1 MSSLH
6 DFAFRSFFKILFASA
21 NGIGQAFPQRRS
33 DEYAPQKDKTIAR
46 PQKNNNRGRYR
57 DMTRVNDRIRAPKVR
72 VVNANGDQLGVMS
85 SREAL
90 SKAQSV
96 GLDLVEIAGKADPPV
111 CKIIDYGKYK
121 YTQAKL
127 KKGVKKTSTRMK
139 EVKFRVGTGD
149 HDYNIKLGRAE
160 TFLEGN
166 HKVRF
171 VLQFR
176 GRENAHK
183 DLGFVVL
190 KRIIEDLK
198 TMAAVDQQPRLNGR
212 AVAMILSPLPAHQ
225 RKRHFQLYHG
235 ELIEEDGPDE
245 EEDDEEVSSADLIS
259 DDDEDESDSD
269 ETEADE
275 VDEESSKA

>member
-1 MSSLH
+1 
-6 DFAFRSFFKILFASA
+6 
-21 NGIGQAFPQRRS
+21 
-33 DEYAPQKDKTIAR
+33 
-46 PQKNNNRGRYR
+46 
-57 DMTRVNDRIRAPKVR
+57 MTRVNDRIRAPKVR
-72 VVNANGDQLGVMS
+72 VVNANGEQLGVMS

-90 SKAQSV
+90 AKAQSV
-96 GLDLVEIAGKADPPV
+96 GLDLVEIAGQADPPV

-127 KKGVKKTSTRMK
+127 KKGVKKVSARMK
-139 EVKFRVGTGD
+139 EVKFRVGTGE

-160 TFLEGN
+160 TFLDAN

-198 TMAAVDQQPRLNGR
+198 SMAAVDQAPRLNGR

-225 RKRHFQLYHG
+225 RKRHFQLFHG
-235 ELIEEDGPDE
+235 ELIEDDEDDAE
-245 EEDDEEVSSADLIS
+245 EEDEDF
-259 DDDEDESDSD
+259 DDDDNEAGEEAGDVAEASED
-269 ETEADE
+269 DE
-275 VDEESSKA
+275 VKSSE

>member
-1 MSSLH
+1 
-6 DFAFRSFFKILFASA
+6 
-21 NGIGQAFPQRRS
+21 
-33 DEYAPQKDKTIAR
+33 
-46 PQKNNNRGRYR
+46 
-57 DMTRVNDRIRAPKVR
+57 MTRVNDRIRAPKVR
-72 VVNANGDQLGVMS
+72 LVNANGEQLGVMS

-90 SKAQSV
+90 AKAQSV
-96 GLDLVEIAGKADPPV
+96 GLDLVEIAGQADPPV

-127 KKGVKKTSTRMK
+127 NKGKAKTSSRMK

-171 VLQFR
+171 VLQFK

-183 DLGFVVL
+183 ELGFVVL

-198 TMAAVDQQPRLNGR
+198 TMAAVDQAPRLNGR
-212 AVAMILSPLPAHQ
+212 AVAMILSPLPEHQ
-225 RKRHFQLYHG
+225 RKRNFHLYHG
-235 ELIEEDGPDE
+235 ELIEEDEPDDE
-245 EEDDEEVSSADLIS
+245 NEDGDEGEDDDGIGEN
-259 DDDEDESDSD
+259 
-269 ETEADE
+269 E
-275 VDEESSKA
+275 VDDSSSVASVEETAENCRNCEI

>member
-1 MSSLH
+1 
-6 DFAFRSFFKILFASA
+6 
-21 NGIGQAFPQRRS
+21 
-33 DEYAPQKDKTIAR
+33 
-46 PQKNNNRGRYR
+46 
-57 DMTRVNDRIRAPKVR
+57 MTRINDRIRAPKVR
-72 VVNANGDQLGVMS
+72 VVNSRGEQLGVMS

-90 SKAQSV
+90 EKAKSV
-96 GLDLVEIAGKADPPV
+96 GLDLVEIAGAADPPV

-127 KKGVKKTSTRMK
+127 KKGKSKTSTRMK

-160 TFLEGN
+160 TFLEAN

-198 TMAAVDQQPRLNGR
+198 SMAAVDQAPRLNGR

-225 RKRHFQLYHG
+225 RKRNFQLYHG
-235 ELIEEDGPDE
+235 ELIEDD
-245 EEDDEEVSSADLIS
+245 EDDEDM
-259 DDDEDESDSD
+259 DDEDGEDDEFLAADSEEFADD
-269 ETEADE
+269 EDSADSGKSG
-275 VDEESSKA
+275 D

>member
-1 MSSLH
+1 
-6 DFAFRSFFKILFASA
+6 
-21 NGIGQAFPQRRS
+21 
-33 DEYAPQKDKTIAR
+33 
-46 PQKNNNRGRYR
+46 
-57 DMTRVNDRIRAPKVR
+57 MTRVNDRIRAPKVR
-72 VVNANGDQLGVMS
+72 VVNSLGEQLGVMS
-85 SREAL
+85 AREAL
-90 SKAQSV
+90 AKAKSV

-127 KKGVKKTSTRMK
+127 KKGKAKTSTKMK
-139 EVKFRVGTGD
+139 EVKFRVGTGE

-183 DLGFVVL
+183 ELGFVML
-190 KRIIEDLK
+190 KKIIGDLK
-198 TMAAVDQQPRLNGR
+198 DMAAVDQAPRLSGR

-225 RKRHFQLYHG
+225 RKRHFQLFHG
-235 ELIEEDGPDE
+235 ELIDNDDE
-245 EEDDEEVSSADLIS
+245 EEDDDQDEFEASAESSS
-259 DDDEDESDSD
+259 EDE
-269 ETEADE
+269 ETSEGEETSE
-275 VDEESSKA
+275 VKD

>member
-1 MSSLH
+1 V
-6 DFAFRSFFKILFASA
+6 
-21 NGIGQAFPQRRS
+21 FPDVTS
-33 DEYAPQKDKTIAR
+33 KHPKDKALAK
-46 PQKNNNRGRYR
+46 PQKNNTRGRFR
-57 DMTRVNDRIRAPKVR
+57 DMTRINDRIRAPKVR
-72 VVNANGDQLGVMS
+72 VVNANGEQLGVMT

-90 SKAQSV
+90 AKAQSV
-96 GLDLVEIAGKADPPV
+96 GLDLVEIAGQADPPV

-127 KKGVKKTSTRMK
+127 KKGKSKSSTRMK
-139 EVKFRVGTGD
+139 EVKFRVGTGT

-171 VLQFR
+171 VLQFK

-183 DLGFVVL
+183 ELGFVML

-198 TMAAVDQQPRLNGR
+198 SMAGVDQPPRLSGR

-225 RKRHFQLYHG
+225 RKRHFHLFHG
-235 ELIEEDGPDE
+235 ELIDEDEHDEEE
-245 EEDDEEVSSADLIS
+245 EEDDEDF
-259 DDDEDESDSD
+259 D
-269 ETEADE
+269 DE
-275 VDEESSKA
+275 VDESSAISTDDHEVPEEAADAPEEKPAE

>member
-1 MSSLH
+1 
-6 DFAFRSFFKILFASA
+6 
-21 NGIGQAFPQRRS
+21 
-33 DEYAPQKDKTIAR
+33 
-46 PQKNNNRGRYR
+46 
-57 DMTRVNDRIRAPKVR
+57 MTRVNDRIRAPKVR
-72 VVNANGDQLGVMS
+72 VVNSNGEQLGVMS

-90 SKAQSV
+90 AKAQSV
-96 GLDLVEIAGKADPPV
+96 GLDLVEIAGQADPPV

-127 KKGVKKTSTRMK
+127 KKGKSKTSTRMK
-139 EVKFRVGTGD
+139 EVKFRVGTGE

-160 TFLEGN
+160 TFLDAN

-198 TMAAVDQQPRLNGR
+198 AMAVVDQAPRLNGR

-225 RKRHFQLYHG
+225 RKRHFQLFHG
-235 ELIEEDGPDE
+235 ELV
-245 EEDDEEVSSADLIS
+245 EDDEDDVDE
-259 DDDEDESDSD
+259 DDEDFDDDDQDGEDAADSI
-269 ETEADE
+269 EASPDG
-275 VDEESSKA
+275 KAKSTD

>member
-1 MSSLH
+1 VRLNCRHVFPNVSS
-6 DFAFRSFFKILFASA
+6 K
-21 NGIGQAFPQRRS
+21 PT
-33 DEYAPQKDKTIAR
+33 KDKAIAK
-46 PQKNNNRGRYR
+46 PQKNNNRGRFR
-57 DMTRVNDRIRAPKVR
+57 DMTRINDRIRAPKVR
-72 VVNANGDQLGVMS
+72 VVNANGEQLGVMS

-90 SKAQSV
+90 AKAQAV
-96 GLDLVEIAGKADPPV
+96 GLDLVEIAGQADPPV

-127 KKGVKKTSTRMK
+127 KKGKSKSSTRMK
-139 EVKFRVGTGD
+139 EVKFRVGTGT

-171 VLQFR
+171 VLQFK

-183 DLGFVVL
+183 ELGFVVL

-198 TMAAVDQQPRLNGR
+198 TMAGVDQPPRLNGR

-225 RKRHFQLYHG
+225 RKRHFHLFHG
-235 ELIEEDGPDE
+235 ELIEEDDHDE
-245 EEDDEEVSSADLIS
+245 EEDEEF
-259 DDDEDESDSD
+259 DDDELDESSTIPTDDQDQS
-269 ETEADE
+269 EKADD
-275 VDEESSKA
+275 VSASKPAE

>member
-1 MSSLH
+1 
-6 DFAFRSFFKILFASA
+6 
-21 NGIGQAFPQRRS
+21 
-33 DEYAPQKDKTIAR
+33 
-46 PQKNNNRGRYR
+46 
-57 DMTRVNDRIRAPKVR
+57 MTRINDRIRAPKVR
-72 VVNANGDQLGVMS
+72 VVNANGEQLGVMS

-90 SKAQSV
+90 AKAQAV
-96 GLDLVEIAGKADPPV
+96 GLDLVEIAGQADPPV

-127 KKGVKKTSTRMK
+127 KKGKSKAATKMK

-160 TFLEGN
+160 TFLDTN

-171 VLQFR
+171 VLQFK

-183 DLGFVVL
+183 ELGFVVF

-198 TMAAVDQQPRLNGR
+198 TMAAVDQAPRLGGR

-225 RKRHFQLYHG
+225 RKRHFHLFHG
-235 ELIEEDGPDE
+235 ELIEEDDHDE
-245 EEDDEEVSSADLIS
+245 EEEEEFVDHDDASETKAEV
-259 DDDEDESDSD
+259 ES
-269 ETEADE
+269 ETK
-275 VDEESSKA
+275 ES

>member
-1 MSSLH
+1 
-6 DFAFRSFFKILFASA
+6 
-21 NGIGQAFPQRRS
+21 
-33 DEYAPQKDKTIAR
+33 
-46 PQKNNNRGRYR
+46 
-57 DMTRVNDRIRAPKVR
+57 MTRVNDRIRAPKVR
-72 VVNANGDQLGVMS
+72 VVNANGEQLGVMS
-85 SREAL
+85 SRDAL
-90 SKAQSV
+90 IKAKSV
-96 GLDLVEIAGKADPPV
+96 GLDLVEIAGQADPPV

-127 KKGVKKTSTRMK
+127 KKGVKKTSAKMK
-139 EVKFRVGTGD
+139 EVKFRVGTGE

-198 TMAAVDQQPRLNGR
+198 TMAAVDQAPRLNGR

-225 RKRHFQLYHG
+225 RKRHFHLYHG
-235 ELIEEDGPDE
+235 ELIEEDENDE
-245 EEDDEEVSSADLIS
+245 EEGEEDDDFEPASSEEEEVSEAVEEAVEEEVSEAEEEAPRAD
-259 DDDEDESDSD
+259 
-269 ETEADE
+269 
-275 VDEESSKA
+275 VR

>member
-1 MSSLH
+1 
-6 DFAFRSFFKILFASA
+6 
-21 NGIGQAFPQRRS
+21 
-33 DEYAPQKDKTIAR
+33 
-46 PQKNNNRGRYR
+46 
-57 DMTRVNDRIRAPKVR
+57 MTRVNDRIRAPKVR
-72 VVNANGDQLGVMS
+72 VVNANGEQLGVMS
-85 SREAL
+85 SRDAL
-90 SKAQSV
+90 VKAKSV
-96 GLDLVEIAGKADPPV
+96 GLDLVEIAGQADPPV

-127 KKGVKKTSTRMK
+127 KKGKSKTSTRMK
-139 EVKFRVGTGD
+139 EVKFRVGTGE

-198 TMAAVDQQPRLNGR
+198 SMAAVDQAPRLNGR

-225 RKRHFQLYHG
+225 RKRHFHLYHG
-235 ELIEEDGPDE
+235 ELIEDDDPDE
-245 EEDDEEVSSADLIS
+245 DEDEDDDFEPASS
-259 DDDEDESDSD
+259 DDDEDSD
-269 ETEADE
+269 EEDSE
-275 VDEESSKA
+275 GDDEEEQEAKAES